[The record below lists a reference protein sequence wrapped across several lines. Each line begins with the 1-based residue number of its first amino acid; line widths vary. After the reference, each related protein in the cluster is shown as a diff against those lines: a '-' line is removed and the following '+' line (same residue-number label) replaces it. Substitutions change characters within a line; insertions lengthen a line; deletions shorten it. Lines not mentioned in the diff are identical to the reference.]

1 MREGIEGREGEQLQG
16 VTFRR
21 YCGHLSRRRRRRRI
35 HQSRPLSEANSVL
48 EEKQVP
54 GLATSSNPASS
65 LYE

>member
-21 YCGHLSRRRRRRRI
+21 YCRHLSSRRRRRI